1 MRKLILFIL
10 YCTTIN
16 AQIIEPVKWETSVKK
31 ENDSIYTIYFK
42 AKISGEWHLYSQFSD
57 PSGAVPTEFIFNK
70 NPTYKLIEM
79 FKKVIP

>member
-31 ENDSIYTIYFK
+31 ENDRQESLRKTDRK
-42 AKISGEWHLYSQFSD
+42 S
-57 PSGAVPTEFIFNK
+57 
-70 NPTYKLIEM
+70 
-79 FKKVIP
+79 